1 MIAIESMA
9 QIHSIVI
16 KAAACGLASD
26 DLRSE
31 SHSRW
36 QYSTLLPRPAWVIK
50 LLKPAQVAS
59 QHAL

>member
-31 SHSRW
+31 SNSRW
-36 QYSTLLPRPAWVIK
+36 KNSTLLPRLAWAFK
-50 LLKPAQVAS
+50 LLKSAQVAS
-59 QHAL
+59 QHVL

>member
-1 MIAIESMA
+1 MIANESMA

-16 KAAACGLASD
+16 KAAACGLANN

-36 QYSTLLPRPAWVIK
+36 QYSTLLQRLAWATK
-50 LLKPAQVAS
+50 LLKSTQVAS
-59 QHAL
+59 QHVL